1 MSANLELMS
10 MYIEKDLHE
19 EVRLKC
25 GETGKSLFIRN
36 AIKSALGLVDE
47 SSNELTN
54 MAKQVEALDTK
65 SIEQKISGMEIKLQ
79 LIYEEIQRQ
88 NEILIMTHRRSTFAA
103 NFSLHVLNKLLGS
116 ADFTDEE
123 TRELTKL
130 VEIEIKKNGLQILRK

>member
-1 MSANLELMS
+1 MAELEVIS
-10 MYIEKDLHE
+10 FKIDSDLHD

-25 GETGKSLFIRN
+25 GEAGKSLFIRN
-36 AIKSALGLVDE
+36 AIKNALGLVDE
-47 SSNELTN
+47 SSNELTK

-65 SIEQKISGMEIKLQ
+65 SVEQKVSAMEIKLQ

-116 ADFTDEE
+116 TDFTDAE
-123 TRELTKL
+123 TGELTKL